1 MVKNNNKKNNGTNA
15 LRGLLAFLVAL
26 AVFLG
31 VELIPQ
37 LTENLGPDNHP
48 SYTEASDVYEES
60 YKSWFSLDDI
70 VPFEGEPYVVV
81 NGNVPF
87 FTEVDMTT
95 EPFELFSELDDLGR
109 CGTAYANVC
118 QELMPTEE
126 RGSIGSVK
134 PSGWHLNKYD
144 CVDGKYLYNRCHL
157 LGYQLT
163 GENANVK
170 NLITGTRYLNVTG
183 MLPFENEIADYVHET
198 NNHVLYRVTPVFE
211 GDNLVA
217 NGVLMEALSVEDD
230 TIEFCVVCYNVQPGV
245 KIDYGTGLNW
255 ADAEYS
261 AEN

>member
-37 LTENLGPDNHP
+37 LTENLGTDNHP

-70 VPFEGEPYVVV
+70 VPFEGEPYIVV

-109 CGTAYANVC
+109 CGTA
-118 QELMPTEE
+118 
-126 RGSIGSVK
+126 
-134 PSGWHLNKYD
+134 
-144 CVDGKYLYNRCHL
+144 
-157 LGYQLT
+157 
-163 GENANVK
+163 
-170 NLITGTRYLNVTG
+170 
-183 MLPFENEIADYVHET
+183 
-198 NNHVLYRVTPVFE
+198 
-211 GDNLVA
+211 
-217 NGVLMEALSVEDD
+217 
-230 TIEFCVVCYNVQPGV
+230 
-245 KIDYGTGLNW
+245 
-255 ADAEYS
+255 
-261 AEN
+261 